1 LSGFL
6 FVQIYPKIVDT
17 LIIELTNQKAYKL
30 LQDMEELNLI
40 RVLKKPVKLSLL
52 RRRIKRKMTNDDID
66 KQLNELHKEWERDT

>member
-1 LSGFL
+1 M
-6 FVQIYPKIVDT
+6 DT

>member
-1 LSGFL
+1 
-6 FVQIYPKIVDT
+6 VDT